1 MGEFSVNSE
10 RKGDVTVAAIVGR
23 IDSVTATGLD
33 KELEKI
39 VHESKKVVLDLKGVV
54 YLSSAGVRAI
64 VKMLRSE
71 QKSGGNVK
79 LANMPYGVKEVL
91 ETVGM
96 MELLKAYPT
105 VDEAIASF

>member
-1 MGEFSVNSE
+1 MEEFSIKSE
-10 RKGDVTVAAIVGR
+10 RNGDVLVAAIVGR
-23 IDSVTATGLD
+23 IDSVTAAVLD

-39 VHESKKVVLDLKGVV
+39 VQANKKVVLDLKDVA

-64 VKMLRSE
+64 VKMLRNE
-71 QKSGGNVK
+71 QKTGGDVK
-79 LANMPYGVKEVL
+79 LANMPRVVEDVL

-96 MELLKAYPT
+96 MELVKTYPS

>member
-1 MGEFSVNSE
+1 MEEFSIKSE
-10 RKGDVTVAAIVGR
+10 RNGDVSVAAITGR
-23 IDSVTATGLD
+23 IDSVTAATLD

-39 VHESKKVVLDLKGVV
+39 VHANKKVVLDLKDVA

-64 VKMLRSE
+64 VKMLRNE
-71 QKSGGNVK
+71 QKTGGDVK
-79 LANMPYGVKEVL
+79 LANMPRVVEDVL

-96 MELLKAYPT
+96 MELVQTYPS